1 MKKGYVLV
9 EGHGEVLAAG
19 NLVNRVS
26 QDLGAGVVWSPPLR
40 WNNIHQ
46 RRGLEKGI
54 EFIRR
59 KGDASALLFLRDE
72 DDACPK
78 EKGPE
83 MARIV
88 ASLAPSCPTAVVL
101 LHPEFEVLFLP
112 CLQRMAG
119 QSLDGRPGFDTTVQW
134 DATNWQARRGIKEWL
149 SEQLP
154 SGRSYKP
161 TLDQLPLTRM
171 IDLELLRKATVPC
184 FGTLERALK
193 FLCDTFGG
201 TGVYPF
207 PGEDL

>member
-59 KGDASALLFLRDE
+59 KGDAGALLFLRDE

-112 CLQRMAG
+112 CWVVA
-119 QSLDGRPGFDTTVQW
+119 SATSVVNCTGRVC
-134 DATNWQARRGIKEWL
+134 IEH
-149 SEQLP
+149 
-154 SGRSYKP
+154 
-161 TLDQLPLTRM
+161 
-171 IDLELLRKATVPC
+171 ELLRVRCITTTMPASETSVVPLSRTTTALPVLPPPPQDVSERDQVNSATAS
-184 FGTLERALK
+184 GILI
-193 FLCDTFGG
+193 
-201 TGVYPF
+201 
-207 PGEDL
+207 